1 MLSQAP
7 HQSCLRLARTLFAPD
22 IAIAAS
28 DPRVLHD
35 MLPDEAASLLA
46 SVPKR
51 QREFSAGRSAARQAM
66 TDLGH
71 PALPVLQ
78 GADRAPVWPGGLTGS
93 ISHSKTA
100 CLGVV
105 GSVRALGVDIEEA
118 EPLEANLI
126 PIICTPREQDWLAG
140 QDPVMLRLIF
150 SAKECAYK
158 AQYTIS
164 RTLFGFDT
172 LELTIDGF
180 GFTACFLRDIAPF
193 QTGDTLTG
201 RFAMDRD
208 HIITAMTL
216 RA

>member
-22 IAIAAS
+22 IGIAAS
-28 DPRVLHD
+28 DPRILHD
-35 MLPDEAASLLA
+35 VWPDEADSLSA
-46 SVPKR
+46 SVAKR
-51 QREFSAGRSAARQAM
+51 RREFSAGRSAVRQAM
-66 TDLGH
+66 TDLGY
-71 PALPVLQ
+71 ATLPVLQ
-78 GADRAPVWPGGLTGS
+78 GADRAPIWPDSLTGS
-93 ISHSKTA
+93 ISHCKTA

-118 EPLEANLI
+118 KPLEANLI
-126 PIICTPREQDWLAG
+126 PIICTPRERDWVAG
-140 QDPVMLRLIF
+140 QDPLMLRLVF

-172 LELTIDGF
+172 LELTIDGSS
-180 GFTACFLRDIAPF
+180 FTACFLRDVAPF

-201 RFAMDRD
+201 RYAMDRD